1 MKVHRSNVRV
11 LAVVAAG
18 AALASCAASDTSLP
32 ANTPTAYGIPSDS
45 GQHGSL
51 YTAVFGAKKHQAT
64 SVAASPAAQPSG
76 PDTPAQAAASA
87 PVQAGAAAP
96 AQAAAATP
104 VQAGAIPTA
113 ATAATVPAD
122 RDDEPEGPPAVPTAY
137 GIPSD
142 SGRQGSLYSYVFGSS
157 RNADKQPD
165 SATSPAPPASAPAAA
180 PK

>member
-18 AALASCAASDTSLP
+18 VALAGCAAADTSLP

-96 AQAAAATP
+96 AQAAASAP
-104 VQAGAIPTA
+104 VQAGAAPAA
-113 ATAATVPAD
+113 ATASAD

-142 SGRQGSLYSYVFGSS
+142 SGKHGSLYSSIFGSS
-157 RNADKQPD
+157 RSADKQPD
-165 SATSPAPPASAPAAA
+165 SAAPTASAPAAA